1 MKILIMLLVLYSDSA
16 AFAYQMAHQ
25 VSLFY
30 PLTYVAIS
38 VLFLS
43 LPPFRH

>member
-1 MKILIMLLVLYSDSA
+1 MKILIMLLVMYSDSA
-16 AFAYQMAHQ
+16 AFAYQMAHE
-25 VSLFY
+25 VSPIY
-30 PLTYVAIS
+30 PLVYVALS